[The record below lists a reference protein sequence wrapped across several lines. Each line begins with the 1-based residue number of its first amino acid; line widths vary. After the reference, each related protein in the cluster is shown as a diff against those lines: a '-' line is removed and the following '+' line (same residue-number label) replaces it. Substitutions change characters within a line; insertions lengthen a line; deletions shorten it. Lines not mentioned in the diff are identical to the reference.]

1 MNDIPKGFKLVPV
14 EPTVAMEDSAAPE
27 CGGYCPR
34 CDDDMQI
41 KTGMQVDI
49 YRAMLDAAPT
59 PPQPIYDE
67 AAELSKFMDHMQD
80 KTLYV
85 PGFKDRDDT
94 KMQFSDDVTDT
105 LWMGWLACAQSR
117 AKAGEDE

>member
-1 MNDIPKGFKLVPV
+1 MQLERFEFYDDGMMCRDPNGKYVKFSDIQELL
-14 EPTVAMEDSAAPE
+14 SAAATLP
-27 CGGYCPR
+27 
-34 CDDDMQI
+34 
-41 KTGMQVDI
+41 K
-49 YRAMLDAAPT
+49 
-59 PPQPIYDE
+59 PIYDE

-117 AKAGEDE
+117 AKAGENE